1 MFDATGGFVPLSP
14 EDIRALLAAF
24 DDSDWDHLSVTVD
37 GTQLTV
43 GRNHAPNGGS
53 PATAVDRPTP
63 ADQAPPPAATTP
75 EPAPT
80 APATPP
86 GQRITAPSVGLFWR
100 APQPGAPAFVEVG
113 DRVGADDTLCILEVM
128 KLMNHIRAGFAGVV
142 RAIHVTNGQMVEHG
156 EVLFTIEPVD

>member
-1 MFDATGGFVPLSP
+1 MPLSP

-24 DDSDWDHLSVTVD
+24 DDSDWDSLSVTVD

-43 GRNHAPNGGS
+43 GRNGAPDRGS
-53 PATAVDRPTP
+53 PATAVDRPAP
-63 ADQAPPPAATTP
+63 ANEAPPPAAATTP
-75 EPAPT
+75 APAAT
-80 APATPP
+80 AVATPP
-86 GQRITAPSVGLFWR
+86 GRRITAPSVGLFWR

-113 DRVGADDTLCILEVM
+113 DRVGPDDTLCILEVM
-128 KLMNHIRAGFAGVV
+128 KLMNHIRAGCAGVV